1 MDEIITEKDCKKEII
16 YRKKTGIYKKHELVS
31 PTFVDVLLQLT
42 CMEKLTH

>member
-31 PTFVDVLLQLT
+31 SHICRRSFAT
-42 CMEKLTH
+42 KK